1 MRPIEPINKLI
12 QIQFKLLQYTLK
24 KKKIERF
31 LASKGV
37 LSGGALG
44 LNALCRDYSSHTTLV
59 GLLYPGSDKS
69 ETVCTDYKV

>member
-1 MRPIEPINKLI
+1 M
-12 QIQFKLLQYTLK
+12 FK

-37 LSGGALG
+37 FFCGALG
-44 LNALCRDYSSHTTLV
+44 LNALCRGYSSYTTLV
-59 GLLYPGSDKS
+59 GLLYPDSDKS